1 MKKILCMLVFVLLSL
16 TAFSGIF
23 DRIKSEIKWKEE
35 EKPIFENVTVYSGK
49 NLVQEKILP
58 GNYEIYLFEL
68 NYPKEI
74 YEKIKFFKD
83 FSVFLEGAEKNNN
96 KKYSILLTQDFYN
109 DILEMRS
116 GDLLQSEYLIKEPA
130 SSLNYEQIDRLN
142 KLTKEIKVN
151 EYKDTDQ
158 EKLNRQIYVLY
169 KILEKK
175 GFIESNVY
183 TELDKENLIEE
194 INAERRKLLERYKG
208 TLVEYYLKE
217 DYSDIDLKDFSDEA
231 KYKFEK
237 DIILST
243 NIEDQALF
251 PDVHLNIYI
260 ANFDPKVIEELAKK
274 QIKLKRKILILDNSL
289 YHGYTYNEENTVI
302 FVNGEKPLYY
312 FPDYKID
319 VKVLRTDINK
329 LKNYD
334 SKYKIG
340 DFFY

>member
-1 MKKILCMLVFVLLSL
+1 MLVFILLSL
-16 TAFSGIF
+16 TAFSGF
-23 DRIKSEIKWKEE
+23 LDRIKSEIKWKEE

-49 NLVQEKILP
+49 NVVQEKILP
-58 GNYEIYLFEL
+58 GSYEVYLFEL
-68 NYPKEI
+68 NYPNDI
-74 YEKIKFFKD
+74 YGKIKFIKE
-83 FSVFLEGAEKNNN
+83 FSEFLENVESNNN
-96 KKYSILLTQDFYN
+96 KKYSILLTQAFYN

-116 GDLLQSEYLIKEPA
+116 RDLMQSEYLLKVPA
-130 SSLNYEQIDRLN
+130 SSLNYQQIERLN
-142 KLTKEIKVN
+142 ELTKEIKVK

-194 INAERRKLLERYKG
+194 INAGRQKLINRYRN
-208 TLVEYYLKE
+208 TSVDYYLKE
-217 DYSDIDLKDFSDEA
+217 DYSNIDLKDFSDEA

-251 PDVHLNIYI
+251 PDIHLNIYI
-260 ANFDPKVIEELAKK
+260 ANFDPKIIEELAKK
-274 QIKLKRKILILDNSL
+274 QIKLKRRILILDNDL
-289 YHGYTYNEENTVI
+289 YHGYTYNEENTVV
-302 FVNGEKPLYY
+302 FVNGKSPLYY

-319 VKVLRTDINK
+319 VKVVRTDVNK